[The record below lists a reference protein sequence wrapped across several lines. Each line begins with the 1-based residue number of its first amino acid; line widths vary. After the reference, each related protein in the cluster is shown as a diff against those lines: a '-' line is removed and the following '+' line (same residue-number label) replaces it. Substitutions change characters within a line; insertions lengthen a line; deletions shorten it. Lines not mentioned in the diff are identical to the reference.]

1 MTLARTDSGAA
12 KLLDGLSASR
22 RPLAILIIA
31 TSICF
36 QLLDVGFNVSDVVQ
50 TSHASAGDLVS
61 VADFLVG
68 VAVAVLLRRL

>member
-1 MTLARTDSGAA
+1 MKLDRTETGAA
-12 KLLDGLSASR
+12 KLLDELSASR

-31 TSICF
+31 TSVCF

-68 VAVAVLLRRL
+68 VAVAILLRRF